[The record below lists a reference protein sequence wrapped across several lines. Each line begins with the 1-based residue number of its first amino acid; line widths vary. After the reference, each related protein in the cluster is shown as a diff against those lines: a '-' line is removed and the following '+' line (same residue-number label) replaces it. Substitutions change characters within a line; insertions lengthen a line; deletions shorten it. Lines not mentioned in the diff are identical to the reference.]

1 MEEEE
6 HNVSTRLLT
15 YNIKVG
21 VVVSNKVRGMGVK
34 YPAVMGVII
43 TNMLACLKKQD
54 RLMYSRRKQYK
65 PNVNS
70 NKKNLNPTQV
80 IKCVDILVELGYAIN
95 VIGNAHSNKE
105 NRTMSYIV
113 PTDEFI
119 KEFCTDEE
127 QAEIAY
133 NSYMSAYQTIQLR
146 DEKGLDTNFFNTQRL
161 KEASEL
167 VQNLN
172 KINEACIIRVGDAK
186 PLTNFYCRIFNTD
199 MDHGGRFYKSDVLRI
214 KNKKTSTRLEITID
228 GEEIVEVDYNSL
240 HFRICAAKEGID
252 TFSLPKD
259 VYMDI
264 LPDDEKTDMNRL
276 IVKLAVN
283 IMFNAKD
290 KKSAQKAIQEE
301 VNKYKDDPDMTFTK
315 GAYVHFLIMEAFPK
329 FSKYFCRDD
338 SYGLRL
344 QNDDSWLAHKVL
356 KYFVDQGKPCLPVH
370 DSFIV
375 KRSDIDLLTK
385 AMGDSFREQFDVEDW
400 VPVTINWKD
409 EGEVYKKS
417 VVV

>member
-1 MEEEE
+1 VEENSD
-6 HNVSTRLLT
+6 NVSTRLLT
-15 YNIKVG
+15 YNIKVS
-21 VVVSNKVRGMGVK
+21 VVVSNKVRGMGVR
-34 YPAVMGVII
+34 YPSVMGVII

-54 RLMYSRRKQYK
+54 RLVYSRHKQYK

-80 IKCVDILVELGYAIN
+80 IKCVDILVEMGYAIN
-95 VIGNAHSNKE
+95 VIGKSSRIKE
-105 NRTMSYIV
+105 QRTMSYIV

-119 KEFCTDEE
+119 KEFCTDQE

-133 NSYMSAYQTIQLR
+133 TSYMSAYQTIQLR

-161 KEASEL
+161 KEAADL
-167 VQNLN
+167 VQKLN
-172 KINEACIIRVGDAK
+172 KINEGCVIRVGDAK

-214 KNKKTSTRLEITID
+214 KNKKTSARLDITID

-276 IVKLAVN
+276 IIKLAVN

-290 KKSAQKAIQEE
+290 KKAAQKAIQEE
-301 VNKYKDDPDMTFTK
+301 INKYKDDPDMTFTK
-315 GAYVHFLIMEAFPK
+315 GTYVHFIVMEAFPK
-329 FSKYFCRDD
+329 FTKYFCRDD
-338 SYGLRL
+338 S
-344 QNDDSWLAHKVL
+344 
-356 KYFVDQGKPCLPVH
+356 
-370 DSFIV
+370 FIV
-375 KRSDIDLLTK
+375 KRTDIDLLTK

-400 VPVTINWKD
+400 VPVTISWKD
-409 EGEVYKKS
+409 EGEIYKKS